1 VIARPPRTDQL
12 LSDPRL
18 GDAQRRVGRALVK
31 EAIHAVQQGIRTGE
45 VAAVG
50 AVEAILQRLPSTAS
64 SMQPV
69 INATGVILHTNL
81 GRAPL
86 SQAAV
91 AAVIE
96 AAGYV
101 AVEYDASTGR
111 RGPRGVPTRKAA
123 LALIPNAEDVL
134 FVNNGAAALVL
145 TMSTLAA
152 GREVLW
158 SRGELVEIG
167 DGFRLRD
174 IVLAS
179 GGRIVEVGATN
190 RTSATD
196 FADAIGDETACIL
209 RVHASNFAMVGY
221 HGTVSVEDVCGLGV
235 PVVVD
240 VGSGLLQPVALLPDE
255 PDVNSTL
262 AAGAALVIASCD
274 KLLGGPQAGLI
285 AGDAELIH
293 RIRRHPL
300 ARAMRV
306 DKLTLAALE
315 ATFRAAEVPVRKYL
329 EVDAQSL
336 RRRCESVASKVGADI
351 SVVPTVGRVGGGSAP
366 GVELSSWA
374 VSLPGEYAERL
385 RGHVPPVIGRT
396 EDGRCLLD
404 LRCVPQESDVL
415 VVDAVLAAARRSEPA
430 GATGN

>member
-1 VIARPPRTDQL
+1 MNPHPPRSDQL
-12 LSDPRL
+12 LKDPRL
-18 GDAQRRVGRALVK
+18 DDAQRRVGRALVR
-31 EAIHAVQQGIRTGE
+31 EVVHSVQQCIRRGE
-45 VAAVG
+45 VAAEG
-50 AVEAILQRLPSTAS
+50 AVEAVLQRLPSTAS

-69 INATGVILHTNL
+69 INATGVVLHTNL

-86 SQAAV
+86 SPPAIAAIV
-91 AAVIE
+91 E

-101 AVEYDASTGR
+101 TVEYDTSTGG
-111 RGPRGVPTRKAA
+111 RGPRGAPTRQAA
-123 LALIPNAEDVL
+123 LAAIPNAGDVL

-152 GREVLW
+152 GREVIW

-179 GGRIVEVGATN
+179 GARVVEVGATN
-190 RTSATD
+190 RTTAAD
-196 FADAIGDETACIL
+196 FADAISDETGCIL
-209 RVHASNFAMVGY
+209 RVHPSNFAIAGY
-221 HGTVSVEDVCGLGV
+221 HSTVSVADVCGLGA

-240 VGSGLLQPVALLPDE
+240 VGSGLLQPEARLPDE

-262 AAGAALVIASCD
+262 AEGAALVIASCD

-300 ARAMRV
+300 VRAMRV

-315 ATFRAAEVPVRKYL
+315 ATLRAAEVPVRQYL
-329 EVDAQSL
+329 EADPRRL
-336 RRRCESVASKVGADI
+336 RRRCESVASKIGGDS
-351 SVVPTVGRVGGGSAP
+351 SVIPTVGRVGGGSAP

-374 VSLPGEYAERL
+374 VSLPGDYTVRL

-404 LRCVPQESDVL
+404 LRCVPNDIDQI
-415 VVDAVLAAARRSEPA
+415 VVDAVLSAARSSQSEA
-430 GATGN
+430 VAES